1 VPELPEVETIVRRL
15 ARRLPGRTIVRA
27 EVRRPNVVR
36 GSPRKLERDLLGA
49 TIESVGRRGK
59 FLVFRL
65 ADGRVWWSHL
75 RMTGQWRVEKPRR
88 REERRSGQERVA
100 RKSGNVARERPRPED
115 DPYARATFDLDDG
128 SRLTFVDVRTLGE
141 MQVLSARGWAGRE
154 AAMGV
159 EPLEGAFTPELLSD
173 LLSKSRRPVK
183 EFLLDQSRVA
193 GIGNIYASEALWRA
207 RISPRRRAASV
218 GSVRAGRLHRAIVDV
233 LSEAVRKAGTTLGEA
248 TQDYVDSDGVP
259 GGFQEFLAVYDREG
273 EPCRRCG
280 TAIRR
285 IVQGQ
290 RSTYYCPS
298 CQR

>member
-27 EVRRPNVVR
+27 DIRRPNVVR
-36 GSPRKLERDLLGA
+36 GSPRKLERAREGA
-49 TIESVGRRGK
+49 TIASVMRRGK

-75 RMTGQWRVEKPRR
+75 RMTGQWRVERPRR
-88 REERRSGQERVA
+88 GGARRTGRARVA
-100 RKSGNVARERPRPED
+100 RDAPG
-115 DPYARATFDLDDG
+115 DPYARAVFDLDDG
-128 SRLTFVDVRTLGE
+128 SRLTYVDVRTLGE
-141 MQVLSARGWAGRE
+141 MEVLTARGWARRE

-159 EPLEGAFTPELLSD
+159 EPLSPAFTPDLLDELLDRSG
-173 LLSKSRRPVK
+173 RQVK
-183 EFLLDQSRVA
+183 EFLLDQSKIA

-207 RISPRRRAASV
+207 RISPRRRARNV
-218 GSVRAGRLHRAIVDV
+218 GPVRARALHAAIVGV
-233 LSEAVRKAGTTLGEA
+233 LKDAIRKAGTTLGE
-248 TQDYVDSDGVP
+248 TSQDYVDSDGVP
-259 GGFQEFLAVYDREG
+259 GGFAEFLAVYDRES

-280 TAIRR
+280 SPIRR

-290 RSTYYCPS
+290 RSTYYCPT

>member
-1 VPELPEVETIVRRL
+1 MPELPEVETIVRRL

-27 EVRRPNVVR
+27 DVRRPNVVR
-36 GSPRKLERDLLGA
+36 GSPRKLERALKGA

-75 RMTGQWRVEKPRR
+75 RMTGQWRVERPRKGVVQSR
-88 REERRSGQERVA
+88 RGRA
-100 RKSGNVARERPRPED
+100 AREAARVED
-115 DPYARATFDLDDG
+115 DPYARAVFDLDDG

-141 MQVLSARGWAGRE
+141 MEVLTARGWARRE
-154 AAMGV
+154 ARMGV
-159 EPLEGAFTPELLSD
+159 EPLSRGFTPELLTE
-173 LLSKSRRPVK
+173 LLDGSGRAVK
-183 EFLLDQSRVA
+183 EFLLDQSKVA

-207 RISPRRRAASV
+207 RISPRRRARNV
-218 GSVRAGRLHRAIVDV
+218 GPVRARELHAAIVGV
-233 LSEAVRKAGTTLGEA
+233 LSKAVRKAGTTLGE
-248 TQDYVDSDGVP
+248 TSQDYVDSDGVP

-280 TAIRR
+280 TAIKR

>member
-27 EVRRPNVVR
+27 DVRRPNVVR
-36 GSPRKLERDLLGA
+36 GSPRRLEKALEGA
-49 TIESVGRRGK
+49 TIASVTRRGK

-75 RMTGQWRVEKPRR
+75 RMTGQWRVERPGRGGA
-88 REERRSGQERVA
+88 RRSGRG
-100 RKSGNVARERPRPED
+100 RVARERPAVED
-115 DPYARATFDLDDG
+115 DPYARAVFDLDDG

-141 MQVLSARGWAGRE
+141 MEVLSARGWARRE
-154 AAMGV
+154 AAMGI
-159 EPLEGAFTPELLSD
+159 EPLEPSFTPEVLAGLLD
-173 LLSKSRRPVK
+173 RSRRQVK
-183 EFLLDQSRVA
+183 EFLLDQSKVA

-207 RISPRRRAASV
+207 RISPRRRARNV
-218 GSVRAGRLHRAIVDV
+218 GAVRADALHRAIVDV
-233 LSEAVRKAGTTLGEA
+233 LTEAIRKAGTTLGES
-248 TQDYVDSDGVP
+248 TQDYVDTDGVP
-259 GGFQEFLAVYDREG
+259 GGFAEFLAVYDREG

-280 TAIRR
+280 TAIKR

>member
-1 VPELPEVETIVRRL
+1 MPELPEVETIVRRL
-15 ARRLPGRTIVRA
+15 ARRLPGRTVVRA

-36 GSPRKLERDLLGA
+36 GSPRKLERALEGA

-75 RMTGQWRVEKPRR
+75 RMTGQWRVDRPRVGGPG
-88 REERRSGQERVA
+88 RSAGRG
-100 RKSGNVARERPRPED
+100 RGLARESARTSD
-115 DPYARATFDLDDG
+115 DPFARATFDLDDG

-141 MQVLSARGWAGRE
+141 MEVLSARRWARRA

-159 EPLEGAFTPELLSD
+159 EPLEAAFTPELLAE
-173 LLSKSRRPVK
+173 LLAATRRPIK

-193 GIGNIYASEALWRA
+193 GIGNIYASEAVWRA
-207 RISPRRRAASV
+207 GISPRRRARNV
-218 GSVRAGRLHRAIVDV
+218 GLVRARRLHRAIVDV
-233 LSEAVRKAGTTLGEA
+233 LSEAVRKAGTTLGE
-248 TQDYVDSDGVP
+248 TSQDYVDSEGVP

-280 TAIRR
+280 TPIRR

-290 RSTYYCPS
+290 RSTYYCPR

>member
-1 VPELPEVETIVRRL
+1 MPELPEVETIVRRL

-27 EVRRPNVVR
+27 DVRRPNVVR
-36 GSPRKLERDLLGA
+36 GSPRKLERALEGA
-49 TIESVGRRGK
+49 TIESVRRRGK

-75 RMTGQWRVEKPRR
+75 RMTGQWRVERPRR
-88 REERRSGQERVA
+88 ATPSRSGRDRVA
-100 RKSGNVARERPRPED
+100 RESAAAMD
-115 DPYARATFDLDDG
+115 DPYARAVFDLDDG

-141 MQVLSARGWAGRE
+141 MQVLTATGWARRE

-159 EPLEGAFTPELLSD
+159 EPLSPAFTPELLSD
-173 LLSKSRRPVK
+173 LLDRSGRAVK
-183 EFLLDQSRVA
+183 EFLLDQSKVA

-207 RISPRRRAASV
+207 RVSPRRRARNV
-218 GSVRAGRLHRAIVDV
+218 GPVRARALHAAIVEV
-233 LSEAVRKAGTTLGEA
+233 LREAIRKAGTTLGE
-248 TQDYVDSDGVP
+248 TSQDYVDSDGVP

-280 TAIRR
+280 TPIRR

-290 RSTYYCPS
+290 RSTYYCPT